1 MSNKFQEHCL
11 THWHTALPVRRGE
24 MVHQIRPGNKSE
36 FAFMTR
42 INSITPKLST
52 RFQSICRCCDN
63 PNFSYY
69 CSVYDK
75 VFIETLQPEI
85 HVRKISVK
93 KNNQK
98 EHLSPIHRGSHKC
111 RNSLLK
117 ISWLMMVEYEYW
129 QIFHWGSIDCINSYH
144 LPSHF
149 KSGLG
154 LTQASSKLHISAYK
168 MLILNLI

>member
-1 MSNKFQEHCL
+1 MIWKTTYNVVGWVGHYRCSNCFLFSYFSLQLPDLKSWQKNSRSNFWNSAL
-11 THWHTALPVRRGE
+11 TVRQGE

-85 HVRKISVK
+85 HVRKISIK
-93 KNNQK
+93 KQS
-98 EHLSPIHRGSHKC
+98 EGTF
-111 RNSLLK
+111 
-117 ISWLMMVEYEYW
+117 E
-129 QIFHWGSIDCINSYH
+129 SY
-144 LPSHF
+144 SQRV
-149 KSGLG
+149 S
-154 LTQASSKLHISAYK
+154 Q
-168 MLILNLI
+168 M

>member
-1 MSNKFQEHCL
+1 MGNCFSYWIFLMTDMTGALVRLHFFFKLLFTITTFTIMLNKFQEHCL

-24 MVHQIRPGNKSE
+24 MVHQIRFGNQSA

-85 HVRKISVK
+85 HVRKISIK
-93 KNNQK
+93 KQS
-98 EHLSPIHRGSHKC
+98 EGTF
-111 RNSLLK
+111 
-117 ISWLMMVEYEYW
+117 E
-129 QIFHWGSIDCINSYH
+129 SY
-144 LPSHF
+144 SQRV
-149 KSGLG
+149 S
-154 LTQASSKLHISAYK
+154 Q
-168 MLILNLI
+168 M

>member
-1 MSNKFQEHCL
+1 MILTCPCYEKLHIMLSLQLPDLKSWQKNSRSNFWNSAL
-11 THWHTALPVRRGE
+11 TVRQGE

-52 RFQSICRCCDN
+52 RFQSICCCCDN

-117 ISWLMMVEYEYW
+117 ISWLMMVWILTNFSLRFYW
-129 QIFHWGSIDCINSYH
+129 
-144 LPSHF
+144 
-149 KSGLG
+149 
-154 LTQASSKLHISAYK
+154 LHK
-168 MLILNLI
+168 FL